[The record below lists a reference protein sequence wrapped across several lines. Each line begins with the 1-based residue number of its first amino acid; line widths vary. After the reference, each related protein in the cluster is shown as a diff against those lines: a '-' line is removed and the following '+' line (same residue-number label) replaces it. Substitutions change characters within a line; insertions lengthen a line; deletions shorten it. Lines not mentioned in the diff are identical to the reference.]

1 LSKDTKC
8 TYCKSYLIKEYDFNN
23 DFINKEL
30 KSKDKEDEVIITVIL
45 KKALY
50 KIFKYK

>member
-1 LSKDTKC
+1 MSKDIKR
-8 TYCKSYLIKEYDFNN
+8 TYYKAYFIKEYDFNN